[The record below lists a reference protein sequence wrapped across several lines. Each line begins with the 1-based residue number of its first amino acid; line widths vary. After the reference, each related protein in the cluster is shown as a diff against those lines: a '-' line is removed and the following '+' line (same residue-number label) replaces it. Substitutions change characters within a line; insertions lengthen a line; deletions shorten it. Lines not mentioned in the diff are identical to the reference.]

1 MHLMKWISKIKDT
14 FDGKY
19 KLEFK
24 VPEDAPVYTKQI
36 LFFLAGTLV
45 VSALLLYQ
53 LRTPII
59 IILASPIILFTS
71 YFAFMEWQSK
81 TDFMEVTPQ
90 KFICKSTPK
99 IGTGVFVKRINIDIG
114 QIDEVQLVTIGSV
127 PTQQSSLTDTAESA
141 GKLSQKAISGNKEDI
156 MAQMM
161 MQNVSGFHLA
171 LSLRLK
177 DSPRRIL
184 VGERF
189 SSKDILQIAAV
200 LMVGGKV
207 KKHWDNLSSLFPD
220 VAKKASQFWKKNE
233 DENEDEN
240 LDQDT

>member
-1 MHLMKWISKIKDT
+1 MQ
-14 FDGKY
+14 
-19 KLEFK
+19 
-24 VPEDAPVYTKQI
+24 V
-36 LFFLAGTLV
+36 
-45 VSALLLYQ
+45 
-53 LRTPII
+53 R
-59 IILASPIILFTS
+59 
-71 YFAFMEWQSK
+71 
-81 TDFMEVTPQ
+81 
-90 KFICKSTPK
+90 
-99 IGTGVFVKRINIDIG
+99 
-114 QIDEVQLVTIGSV
+114 
-127 PTQQSSLTDTAESA
+127 
-141 GKLSQKAISGNKEDI
+141 LSQKAISGNKEDI

-233 DENEDEN
+233 DEDKDEN